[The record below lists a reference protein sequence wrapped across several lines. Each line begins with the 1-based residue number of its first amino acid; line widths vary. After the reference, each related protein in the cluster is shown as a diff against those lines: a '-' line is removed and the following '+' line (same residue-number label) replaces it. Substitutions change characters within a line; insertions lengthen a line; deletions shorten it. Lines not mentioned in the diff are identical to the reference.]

1 ADATV
6 AMSLFVEAIRR
17 YCEQAPEPS
26 LANIVI
32 PAAGRFVRHVT
43 TGILG
48 CADMRPGDARWQE
61 IAVELEQQ
69 RQRRLARMAVLTDIS
84 HAVNTSDN
92 LEELF
97 LTVRTI
103 CSRVIKTDYFTV
115 LGYDQKT
122 GNVIPHIAFYQGE
135 RRRDLEGQPRY
146 AGLAR
151 VVAETQEPLAVVNY
165 AAACKARDIEPEPM
179 GAI

>member
-1 ADATV
+1 
-6 AMSLFVEAIRR
+6 
-17 YCEQAPEPS
+17 
-26 LANIVI
+26 
-32 PAAGRFVRHVT
+32 
-43 TGILG
+43 
-48 CADMRPGDARWQE
+48 
-61 IAVELEQQ
+61 
-69 RQRRLARMAVLTDIS
+69 
-84 HAVNTSDN
+84 DN

-179 GAI
+179 GAIGKHVAFLGAPMVQSGQTLGVIALFCPSMTFDADEV